1 MLCAQEDASCPNLS
15 VNKRLV
21 SDPARTDDLYGAG
34 AFGDIT
40 TVFLCKPT
48 PLTPRP
54 NYPLV
59 VSFARLRRCDARSR
73 TRPMGLSANSTWV
86 AESRSAPTGSSAGGR
101 RIRGTAVTL
110 GTS

>member
-1 MLCAQEDASCPNLS
+1 MPQPFCQQ
-15 VNKRLV
+15 RLV

-48 PLTPRP
+48 RLTPLP

-59 VSFARLRRCDARSR
+59 VSFALDCGVTPGRVPARRGCQRLD
-73 TRPMGLSANSTWV
+73 L
-86 AESRSAPTGSSAGGR
+86 GR
-101 RIRGTAVTL
+101 
-110 GTS
+110 